1 MANLKDFATGTV
13 LTAPTPATSGT
24 TLTLQSGEGARMP
37 AVPFYATAHP
47 DYQLPTLDNAE
58 KILVTGKSTDTL
70 TFVRAQGSTTAKSI
84 AVGWRISNAV
94 FADDLFNSTIV
105 SNEVPGGSINSSNV
119 NFTIASAF
127 TAGSLRVYLNGQRL
141 RSGASNDYVET
152 SDLRGFTMQFAP
164 VTGDVLSVDY
174 IVGTSVIMNGVNV
187 RIQEVPTGSI
197 NGSNAA
203 FSTSKGYVSGTL
215 QVYVNGLLQAPTTH
229 VTEVSA
235 SAGTFTLDVAPA
247 TGDIVTVVYDYA
259 VSAGGNA
266 ASVQGYSANDLTPI
280 GVMQPYAGRTAPNS
294 WLLAYGQAVS
304 RSTYISLFQV
314 LNPFVG
320 SFTVTIATPGVL
332 TLTGHG
338 FQTGDGLYLTTSG
351 ALPTGLSANT
361 RYFAIRVDANT
372 IRLATSY
379 ANAIAGTAIATSGS
393 QSGTH
398 SLYASPFGIG
408 DGSTTFNLPDARGRV
423 IAGLDIMGGT
433 SADRLTAP
441 STTGSIN
448 GDVLGNSGG
457 EEAHTQTV
465 AEIATHS
472 HEQNTQTLKY
482 VGSGGQFTTPA
493 GGALVNT
500 GTVNNTAQNTGS
512 STPFNVV
519 QPTLVANVIIKAL

>member
-13 LTAPTPATSGT
+13 LTAPTPATSGPSV
-24 TLTLQSGEGARMP
+24 TLQSGEGALFP
-37 AVPFYATAHP
+37 AAPFYATAHP
-47 DYQLPTLDNAE
+47 DYQLPTLANAE
-58 KILVTGKSTDTL
+58 KILVTAKSTDTF
-70 TFVRAQGSTTAKSI
+70 TIVRAQGPTSAKSI

-94 FADDLFNSTIV
+94 FADDLFNATV
-105 SNEVPGGSINSSNV
+105 VKNETPGGSINSANV
-119 NFTIASAF
+119 TFTIASAF
-127 TAGSLRVYLNGQRL
+127 TAGTLEVYLNGQRL
-141 RSGASNDYVET
+141 KSGSGNDYTE
-152 SDLRGFTMQFAP
+152 SASLRGFVMEYAP
-164 VTGDVLSVDY
+164 DTGDVLTVDY

-187 RIQEVPTGSI
+187 RIQEAPTGSV

-235 SAGTFTLDVAPA
+235 SAGTFTLDVAPQ
-247 TGDIVTVVYDYA
+247 TGDIVRVVYDYA

-294 WLLAYGQAVS
+294 WLLSYGQAIS

-320 SFTVTIATPGVL
+320 ATTMTLATPGVL

-338 FQTGDGLYLTTSG
+338 FATGDAVYLTTTG

-361 RYFAIRVDANT
+361 RYFVVRIDANT
-372 IRLATSY
+372 FSLATTY
-379 ANAIAGTAIATSGS
+379 ANAIANTRIATSGS

-398 SLYASPFGIG
+398 SLYATPYGLG

-433 SADRLTAP
+433 SANRLTKPA
-441 STTGSIN
+441 TVGSMN
-448 GDVLGNSGG
+448 GDVLGNAGG
-457 EEAHTQTV
+457 EEAHVQV
-465 AEIATHS
+465 WNEIAQHA
-472 HEQNTQTLKY
+472 HN
-482 VGSGGQFTTPA
+482 VNPDAGSGGAPYNGSTRGPAA
-493 GGALVNT
+493 GGNWNT
-500 GTVNNTAQNTGS
+500 GTAGLNYPA
-512 STPFNVV
+512 NVV
-519 QPTLVANVIIKAL
+519 QPTLIANVIIKAL